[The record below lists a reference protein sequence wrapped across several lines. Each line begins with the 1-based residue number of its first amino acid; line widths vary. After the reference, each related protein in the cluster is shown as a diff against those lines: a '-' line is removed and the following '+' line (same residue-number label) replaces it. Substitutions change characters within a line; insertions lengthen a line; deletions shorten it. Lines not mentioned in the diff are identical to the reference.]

1 MVYMDLQA
9 LTIMVK
15 NGKEENFFLPK
26 QTSRVKSNLNNFD
39 HYFDFLSVETNI
51 NKSGLN
57 LITLEDSEALKRHI
71 PDT

>member
-26 QTSRVKSNLNNFD
+26 QKSNLNNFD